1 MTQSALSPGVEV
13 VEPPS
18 PQLVPPPPPPAAV
31 DRSSRVSRSS
41 PDLPASS
48 TSIAVARVALAVTAV
63 GLLAALFFAYEF
75 LLSGIPVQRM
85 QAELLAEFKQAVPTT
100 TLDAP
105 SSTPAEGTAVAL
117 LRIPRIG
124 LSTVV
129 VEGSSP
135 SDLKMGPGH
144 LSASPLPGEYGN
156 SVIEGR
162 RLTYDPPF
170 RSIDSLRKGDT
181 ITVATGQGSFAY
193 KVAKVEHVSSGKSDV
208 VSNTSSSELTLVT
221 SDPPVI
227 ATGRLAVVAKL
238 QGKPLAV
245 PSRPGAPEGAV
256 QLGLSGDPLGLALG
270 LVWLLLL
277 VFAAGVTWRLRS
289 RVPRTVLY
297 LFAAPV
303 LTTLTLLTY
312 ANLDS
317 LLPGTM

>member
-1 MTQSALSPGVEV
+1 MTQSALSPAVEV
-13 VEPPS
+13 VETPPA
-18 PQLVPPPPPPAAV
+18 QLLPPPPPPAGAY
-31 DRSSRVSRSS
+31 RSPHAARQL
-41 PDLPASS
+41 PDVPASP
-48 TSIAVARVALAVTAV
+48 TSIAVARGALAVTV
-63 GLLAALFFAYEF
+63 IGLLAALFFAYEF
-75 LLSGIPVQRM
+75 FLSGIPVQRV

-105 SSTPAEGTAVAL
+105 SSTPAEGTPVAL
-117 LRIPRIG
+117 LRIPRAG
-124 LSTVV
+124 LAMVV

-181 ITVATGQGSFAY
+181 ISVTTGQGSFVY
-193 KVAKVEHVSSGKSDV
+193 RVSKVEHVSSGKSDV
-208 VSNTSSSELTLVT
+208 VSNASTSELTLVT

-245 PSRPGAPEGAV
+245 PSRAGSPEGAE
-256 QLGLSGDPLGLALG
+256 QLGLSGDPLGLSLG
-270 LVWLLLL
+270 LVWMLLL
-277 VFAAGVTWRLRS
+277 VVAAGVTWRLRN
-289 RVPRTVLY
+289 RFPRTVVY
-297 LFAAPV
+297 LLAAPV
-303 LTTLTLLTY
+303 LTALTLLTY

-317 LLPGTM
+317 VLPGTM